1 MSEKTIKFLTVL
13 AVVLVFLLALV
24 MITLIS
30 QKVQLNAKEKQLEE
44 QLNQL
49 QQLKEELGEEVDGE
63 YRMTQEKIEEYL
75 RENMGM
81 IDANDTIWKPAE

>member
-1 MSEKTIKFLTVL
+1 M
-13 AVVLVFLLALV
+13 
-24 MITLIS
+24 
-30 QKVQLNAKEKQLEE
+30 
-44 QLNQL
+44 NQL